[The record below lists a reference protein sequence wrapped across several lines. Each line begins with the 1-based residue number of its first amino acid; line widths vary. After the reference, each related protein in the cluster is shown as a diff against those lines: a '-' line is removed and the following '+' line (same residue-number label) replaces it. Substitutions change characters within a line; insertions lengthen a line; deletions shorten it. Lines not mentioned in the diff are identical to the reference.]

1 MPGAPRSESL
11 LFLAGFPFRIEPEES
26 LTAAEGDAL
35 RSLADSGPAREQA
48 GRPAFRI
55 TLEPGPTVRPAA
67 PAAARV
73 SWAAGLCLLEHAA
86 FRAEIDPFR
95 REARVLRGDASAL
108 GLVTT
113 LRTALACW
121 LPLEGGLVLH
131 AAGLEHLGHG
141 VVFFG
146 PSGAGKTTLASRS
159 PWPVLSDELVAVISG
174 GPHAFRIRGTPF
186 RKAPAGSAAL
196 LVEEPA
202 LRALVELDKGPS
214 LALTRLE
221 RPAAL
226 RRLIG
231 SAAVPAAPPV
241 WSEALAVMGRL
252 AREVPCYRMA
262 WSLEEPPFAGLAEAL
277 RL

>member
-1 MPGAPRSESL
+1 MSGAPRSENL
-11 LFLAGFPFRIEPEES
+11 LFLAGLPFRVEPEAS
-26 LTAAEGDAL
+26 LTAPEGEAL
-35 RSLADSGPAREQA
+35 RCLEDSGSARQQA
-48 GRPAFRI
+48 GRLAFRI
-55 TLEPGPTVRPAA
+55 TLEPGPAVRPAT

-73 SWAAGLCLLEHAA
+73 SWAHGLCLLEHAA

-95 REARVLRGDASAL
+95 REARVFRGDASAL

-131 AAGLEHLGHG
+131 AAGLEHRGHG
-141 VVFFG
+141 IAFFG
-146 PSGAGKTTLASRS
+146 PSGAGKTTLAGRS
-159 PWPVLSDELVAVISG
+159 PWPVLSDELVAVIASG
-174 GPHAFRIRGTPF
+174 SEAFRIRGTPF
-186 RKAPAGSAAL
+186 RKAPVGSAPL
-196 LVEEPA
+196 SVEEPK
-202 LRALVELDKGPS
+202 LRALVELDKGP
-214 LALTRLE
+214 ALTLTRMD
-221 RPAAL
+221 RTAAL

-252 AREVPCYRMA
+252 VREVPCYRMA
-262 WSLEEPPFAGLAEAL
+262 WSLEEPPFESLAEAL